1 MDIADFDFEL
11 PPELIAQEPLAERAA
26 SRLLVV
32 DRRGRA
38 APEHRVFSDVV
49 DLIAPGSLLVLNET
63 RVIPARLAARRATGG
78 KAEVLLVR
86 PVASPSEPGEEWEA
100 LVNTGGRLRPP
111 SDELAVLDPSTGAPA
126 GLSLRVTEALGG
138 GLFRVRFPAEHPALD
153 VTARLGRMP
162 LPPYIR
168 RGAASATDRETYQTV
183 FARVPG
189 AIAAPTAGLHF
200 TPDVL
205 QALAAR
211 DVDVARVVLHVGL
224 GTFCPIRVERVEE
237 HVMHAERY
245 EVPAAA
251 QAQLAAARARGASI
265 VACGTTAVR
274 ALEAFARSGQSAGET
289 ELFITPGYEFQLVDA
304 LITNFHLPRST
315 LLLLVSAFASR
326 ETLLAAY
333 AEAIARRYRFF
344 SYGDAMFLR

>member
-1 MDIADFDFEL
+1 MNISDFDFEL
-11 PPELIAQEPLAERAA
+11 PPELIAQAPLPERAG

-49 DLIAPGSLLVLNET
+49 ELLAPGSLLVINET

-78 KAEVLLVR
+78 KAEVLLIR
-86 PVASPSEPGEEWEA
+86 PLPSSPDVEEWEA
-100 LVNTGGRLRPP
+100 IVNTGGRLRPP
-111 SDELAVLDPSTGAPA
+111 TDALTLLDPETGEPA
-126 GLSLRVTEALGG
+126 GLALGVTEALGG
-138 GLFRVRFPAEHPALD
+138 GRFRLRFPAEHPALD

-168 RGAASATDRETYQTV
+168 RGEAGPTDRETYQTV

-200 TPDVL
+200 TPELL

-211 DVDVARVVLHVGL
+211 QVEVARVVLHVGL
-224 GTFCPIRVERVEE
+224 GTFCPVRVERVAD

-245 EVPAAA
+245 DVPAQA
-251 QAQLAAARARGASI
+251 QAQLAAARARGAPI

-274 ALEAFARSGQSAGET
+274 ALEAFARSGQSVGET

-326 ETLLAAY
+326 DVILAAY
-333 AEAIARRYRFF
+333 AEAVARRYRFF
-344 SYGDAMFLR
+344 SYGDAMLLR

>member
-1 MDIADFDFEL
+1 MNISDFDFEL
-11 PPELIAQEPLAERAA
+11 PPELIAQAPLPERAA

-49 DLIAPGSLLVLNET
+49 ELLAPGSLLVLNET

-78 KAEVLLVR
+78 KAEVLLIR
-86 PVASPSEPGEEWEA
+86 PLPSLVDVEEWEA
-100 LVNTGGRLRPP
+100 IVNTGGRLRPG
-111 SDELAVLDPSTGAPA
+111 DALTVLDPETGEPA
-126 GLSLRVTEALGG
+126 GLGLGVTEALGG
-138 GLFRVRFPAEHPALD
+138 GRFRLRFPAEHHALD
-153 VTARLGRMP
+153 VTSRLGRMP

-168 RGAASATDRETYQTV
+168 RGEAGPTDRETYQTV

-200 TPDVL
+200 TPELL

-211 DVDVARVVLHVGL
+211 EVEVARVVLHVGL
-224 GTFCPIRVERVEE
+224 GTFCPIRVERVAD
-237 HVMHAERY
+237 HIMHAERY
-245 EVPAAA
+245 EVPEQA
-251 QAQLAAARARGASI
+251 QAQLAAARARSASI

-274 ALEAFARSGQSAGET
+274 ALEAFARSGLSVGET

-326 ETLLAAY
+326 EVILAAY
-333 AEAIARRYRFF
+333 AEAVARRYRFF
-344 SYGDAMFLR
+344 SYGDAMLLR